1 MATPMIDDIE
11 LAAVQRI
18 RQETR
23 QDYVRQRIPGL
34 EGELHQRLGR
44 ASHRVWLTGLLLPFD
59 AAEDLK
65 KLQQKASA
73 GEEVTFT
80 ADITTA
86 LEVSHMVIEAFAA
99 EQEVGPAGQIA
110 YSMILSESPPLPPPA
125 EVSAFG
131 GLGDFG
137 LGDLGFDPG
146 ALGDVVADIEAKAGE
161 LGELAD
167 AALEAVNQLQALSGL
182 ADLADLG
189 NPIKPLADQVSGLAG
204 LAGQIDAL
212 RGSAEGLAGG
222 GGS

>member
-1 MATPMIDDIE
+1 MATPMIDDIA

-23 QDYVRQRIPGL
+23 QDYVKQRIPGL

-44 ASHRVWLTGLLLPFD
+44 ASHRVLLTGFLLP
-59 AAEDLK
+59 ATAQGDLK
-65 KLQQKASA
+65 ALQEKVSA

-86 LEVSHMVIEAFAA
+86 LGIDHMVIEAFQA
-99 EQEVGPAGQIA
+99 EQQAGPAGQIA

-146 ALGDVVADIEAKAGE
+146 ALGDVLSDIASKAGE
-161 LGELAD
+161 LSELAD
-167 AALEAVNQLQALSGL
+167 AALKAVDQLQALASL
-182 ADLADLG
+182 ANFGDVG
-189 NPIKPLADQVSGLAG
+189 NPIKPLVDQVGATGQFAG
-204 LAGQIDAL
+204 EISSLGGA
-212 RGSAEGLAGG
+212 AEGLAGG
-222 GGS
+222 GS

>member
-1 MATPMIDDIE
+1 MATPMIDDIA

-23 QDYVRQRIPGL
+23 QDYVKQRIPGL

-44 ASHRVWLTGLLLPFD
+44 PSHRVLLTGFLLPATAQD
-59 AAEDLK
+59 DLK
-65 KLQQKASA
+65 ALQEKVSA

-86 LEVSHMVIEAFAA
+86 LGIDHMVIEAFQA
-99 EQEVGPAGQIA
+99 EQQAGPAGQIA

-146 ALGDVVADIEAKAGE
+146 ALGDVLGDIASKAGE
-161 LGELAD
+161 LSELAD
-167 AALEAVNQLQALSGL
+167 AALKAVDQLQALASL
-182 ADLADLG
+182 ANFGDVG
-189 NPIKPLADQVSGLAG
+189 NPIKPLVDQVGATGQFAG
-204 LAGQIDAL
+204 ELSSLGGAA
-212 RGSAEGLAGG
+212 AGLAGG
-222 GGS
+222 GS

>member
-1 MATPMIDDIE
+1 MPTPMIDDIQ
-11 LAAVQRI
+11 LVAVQRI
-18 RQETR
+18 RQQTH
-23 QDYVRQRIPGL
+23 QDYVKQRIPGL

-44 ASHRVWLTGLLLPFD
+44 RSHRVHLTGLLLPGTGQD
-59 AAEDLK
+59 DLK
-65 KLQQKASA
+65 KLQEKATA

-86 LEVSHMVIEAFAA
+86 LEIDRMVIEAFQA

-110 YSMILSESPPLPPPA
+110 YAMVLSESPPLPPPA

-146 ALGDVVADIEAKAGE
+146 ALGDVLSDVQSQAGA

-167 AALEAVNQLQALSGL
+167 AALAAVDQLQAL
-182 ADLADLG
+182 ANLADLG
-189 NPIKPLADQVSGLAG
+189 DLGNPVKPLADQVGTAG
-204 LAGQIDAL
+204 AFGGEVD
-212 RGSAEGLAGG
+212 SARRTAEDLAGG
-222 GGS
+222 GA

>member
-23 QDYVRQRIPGL
+23 QDYVKQRIPGL

-44 ASHRVWLTGLLLPFD
+44 SSHRVLLTGFLLPD
-59 AAEDLK
+59 TAQDDLK
-65 KLQQKASA
+65 TLQEKVTA

-86 LEVSHMVIEAFAA
+86 LEIDHMVIEAFQA
-99 EQEVGPAGQIA
+99 EQQAGPAGQIA
-110 YSMILSESPPLPPPA
+110 YSMILSESPTLPPPA

-146 ALGDVVADIEAKAGE
+146 ALGDVLSDIASKAGE
-161 LGELAD
+161 LSELAD
-167 AALEAVNQLQALSGL
+167 AALKAVDQLQALASL
-182 ADLADLG
+182 ANFGDIG
-189 NPIKPLADQVSGLAG
+189 NPIKPLADQVGA
-204 LAGQIDAL
+204 AGQFSGDLASL
-212 RGSAEGLAGG
+212 GGAAKGLAGG
-222 GGS
+222 GG

>member
-23 QDYVRQRIPGL
+23 QDYVKQRIPGL

-44 ASHRVWLTGLLLPFD
+44 SSHRVLLTGFLLPASAQD
-59 AAEDLK
+59 DLK
-65 KLQQKASA
+65 TLQEKASA

-86 LEVSHMVIEAFAA
+86 LEIDHMVIEAFQA
-99 EQEVGPAGQIA
+99 EQQAGPAGQIA
-110 YSMILSESPPLPPPA
+110 YSMVLSESPTLPPPA

-146 ALGDVVADIEAKAGE
+146 ALGDVLSDIASKAGE
-161 LGELAD
+161 LSELAD
-167 AALEAVNQLQALSGL
+167 AALKAVDQLQALASL
-182 ADLADLG
+182 ANFGDVG
-189 NPIKPLADQVSGLAG
+189 NPIKPLVDQVGA
-204 LAGQIDAL
+204 AGQFSGDLANL
-212 RGSAEGLAGG
+212 GGAAKSLAGG
-222 GGS
+222 GG